1 MKNLAKLIVV
11 FVFGVAALFMFLR
24 SIDLAGIGSS
34 VLAHVAVK
42 PTPTP
47 TLANTARNT
56 NTAANTNAN
65 VIANAATPPVAG
77 NKTMTKIFT
86 LSKDSQDEHGEV
98 PFDHDNHAFK
108 NYSPDGKSVIG
119 CVECHH
125 TDQPKSALKPPLL
138 TSERDVA
145 LTFDSWKATPQ
156 KVSECRFCHFQEGSV
171 PDDKTMPTATYTE
184 GGTSRVK
191 DLNNELA
198 YHINCNT
205 CHDAAYKLRP
215 DLKSKPATRFATA
228 KDCLICHT
236 KN

>member
-1 MKNLAKLIVV
+1 MKNLAKLIIV
-11 FVFGVAALFMFLR
+11 FVFGIVALFMFLR

-34 VLAHVAVK
+34 VLAQVAVR

-47 TLANTARNT
+47 SAANTARNT
-56 NTAANTNAN
+56 NGAANAN
-65 VIANAATPPVAG
+65 VNAATPTPPVVG

-98 PFDHDNHAFK
+98 LFDHENHAFK

-138 TSERDVA
+138 KSERDVA

-171 PDDKTMPTATYTE
+171 PDDKTMPTATYSV
-184 GGTSRVK
+184 GGVK
-191 DLNNELA
+191 KVKELNNELA
-198 YHINCNT
+198 YHINCNI